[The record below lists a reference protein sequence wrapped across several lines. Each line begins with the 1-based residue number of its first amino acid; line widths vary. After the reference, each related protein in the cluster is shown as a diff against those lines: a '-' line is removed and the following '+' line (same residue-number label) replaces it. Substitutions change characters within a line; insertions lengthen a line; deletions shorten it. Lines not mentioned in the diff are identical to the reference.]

1 MNPLDY
7 KDVISLYVAT
17 FGQEPEITGGSFFNS
32 LQIIERLIEAID
44 TGKPFKDEPLPDGAL
59 V

>member
-7 KDVISLYVAT
+7 KDVIALYVET
-17 FGQEPEITGGSFFNS
+17 FGKEPEITGGSFFNS
-32 LQIIERLIEAID
+32 LQIIEQLIEAID
-44 TGKPFKDEPLPDGAL
+44 TGKPFKDEAVHDGAL